1 MKLRNGKSA
10 AALTACMMGA
20 SLLIAA
26 APGANA
32 APASP
37 LLGTW
42 TGPADVYYG
51 GAYDQGTEKLTIT
64 TARGNVAKGTWQWK
78 PTGGKWSKPKLVQL
92 IALNSAAGATSIDI
106 LGADGDGTYE
116 GVLIP
121 GVSLEI
127 GYMDPNHEGGAK
139 TLVLHSL
146 MSKSK

>member
-10 AALTACMMGA
+10 AALTACMVGA
-20 SLLIAA
+20 SLLIVS

-51 GAYDQGTEKLTIT
+51 GAYSQGTEKLTIT

-78 PTGGKWSKPKLVQL
+78 SAGGKWSKPKLVQL
-92 IALNSAAGATSIDI
+92 IAMNSAIGATSIDI

-121 GVSLEI
+121 GVSFEI
-127 GYMDPNHEGGAK
+127 GYMDPPHEGSTK
-139 TLVLHSL
+139 TLVLHAL
-146 MSKSK
+146 MTKAQ

>member
-10 AALTACMMGA
+10 AALTACLMGA

-42 TGPADVYYG
+42 TGPADAYYG
-51 GAYDQGTEKLTIT
+51 GSFTQGTEKLTIT

-78 PTGGKWSKPKLVQL
+78 SAGGKWSKPKLVQL
-92 IALNSAAGATSIDI
+92 IAMNSAIGATSIDI

-121 GVSLEI
+121 GVSFEI
-127 GYMDPNHEGGAK
+127 GYMDPSPDGSKN

>member
-10 AALTACMMGA
+10 AALTACLMGA

-37 LLGTW
+37 LRGTW

-78 PTGGKWSKPKLVQL
+78 PAGGKWSAPAPVQL
-92 IALNSAAGATSIDI
+92 IVLNYAIGATSIDV
-106 LGADGDGTYE
+106 LGADSEGTYE

-127 GYMDPNHEGGAK
+127 GYMSPEPEGAK
-139 TLVLHSL
+139 KNLVLHSL
-146 MSKSK
+146 MSKSN

>member
-10 AALTACMMGA
+10 AALTACLMGA

-51 GAYDQGTEKLTIT
+51 GSFTQGTEKLTIT

-78 PTGGKWSKPKLVQL
+78 SAGGKWSKPKLVQL
-92 IALNSAAGATSIDI
+92 IAMNSAIGATSIDI

-121 GVSLEI
+121 GVSFEI
-127 GYMDPNHEGGAK
+127 GYMSPAPDGATK
-139 TLVLHSL
+139 ILVLHSL

>member
-10 AALTACMMGA
+10 AALTACLMGA

-51 GAYDQGTEKLTIT
+51 GAYSQGTEKLTIT

-78 PTGGKWSKPKLVQL
+78 SAGGQWSKPKLVQL
-92 IALNSAAGATSIDI
+92 IAMNSAIGATSIDI

-121 GVSLEI
+121 GVSFEI
-127 GYMDPNHEGGAK
+127 GYMDPSPDGSKN